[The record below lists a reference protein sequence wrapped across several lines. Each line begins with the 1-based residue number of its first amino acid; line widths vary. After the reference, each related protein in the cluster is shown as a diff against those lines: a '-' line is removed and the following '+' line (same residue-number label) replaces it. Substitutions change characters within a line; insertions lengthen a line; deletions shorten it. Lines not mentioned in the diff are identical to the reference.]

1 MKNIKDIKNIFY
13 INLDSRPDR
22 KSHFETEIKKLD
34 LSVVPN
40 RFNAIKHA
48 CGAVGCSMS
57 HLALLKYAKHH
68 KLDHILIMEDDI
80 MFLNPEIFTN
90 SINNF
95 LSGGTDFDVLLIS
108 GNNMGDYNRIHD
120 FCVRITKCQTTTG
133 YLVKNNYYD
142 KLIENIE
149 QGINNLLKN
158 FNKLNDF
165 AIDQYWSDLQ
175 KIDKWYLLTPLT
187 VTQRPDY
194 SDIERRHTN
203 YNRVML
209 DLDKKALRHLKVIKE
224 RVILST
230 AMNDI
235 INNNH

>member
-13 INLDSRPDR
+13 INLDYRCDR
-22 KSHFETEIKKLD
+22 RNHFETEIKKLD
-34 LSVVPN
+34 LDVVAN

-68 KLDHILIMEDDI
+68 NLDHVLIMEDDI

-95 LSGGTDFDVLLIS
+95 LSSDTDFDVLLIS
-108 GNNMGDYNRIHD
+108 GNNMGDYNRID
-120 FCVRITKCQTTTG
+120 EFCVRITKCQTTTG
-133 YLVKNNYYD
+133 YLVKNHYYD
-142 KLIENIE
+142 KLIENVE
-149 QGINNLLKN
+149 QGINNLLQN
-158 FNKLNDF
+158 FNRLNDF
-165 AIDQYWSDLQ
+165 AIDQYWGNLQ

-230 AMNDI
+230 TMNDI
-235 INNNH
+235 INNH

>member
-13 INLDSRPDR
+13 INLDYRPDR
-22 KSHFETEIKKLD
+22 RNHFETEIKKLG
-34 LSVVPN
+34 LAVAPN

-57 HLALLKYAKHH
+57 HLALLKYAKHNN
-68 KLDHILIMEDDI
+68 LDHILIMEDDI

-95 LSGGTDFDVLLIS
+95 LSGDTDFDVLLIS
-108 GNNMGDYNRIHD
+108 GNNMGDYNRIDD

-133 YLVKNNYYD
+133 YLVKNHYYD
-142 KLIENIE
+142 KLIENVE

-158 FNKLNDF
+158 FNRLNDF
-165 AIDQYWSDLQ
+165 AIDQYWGDLQ

-235 INNNH
+235 INNH

>member
-1 MKNIKDIKNIFY
+1 MKSIKDIKNVFY
-13 INLDSRPDR
+13 INLDTRPDR
-22 KSHFETEIKKLD
+22 KSRFEIEIKKLD
-34 LSVVPN
+34 FAVAVN

-57 HLALLKYAKHH
+57 HLALLKLAKHTN
-68 KLDHILIMEDDI
+68 LDHILIMEDDI

-90 SINNF
+90 SINNV

-108 GNNMGDYNRIHD
+108 GNNMGDYNRIDD

-133 YLVKNNYYD
+133 YLVKNHYYD

-149 QGINNLLKN
+149 QGINNLLQN
-158 FNKLNDF
+158 FNRLNDF
-165 AIDQYWSDLQ
+165 AIDQYWGNLQ

-209 DLDKKALRHLKVIKE
+209 DLDKKALRHFKVIKE
-224 RVILST
+224 RVILSS

-235 INNNH
+235 INNH